1 MIELALKM
9 IERKI
14 QDASYSKEDFIDL
27 INVCI
32 GEIASTEA
40 LPFLVRHGEVT
51 VLADTFEVALPSD
64 YYSGLLR
71 IQNLISGK
79 EVNVYRLSEFLER
92 FKDLSIGG
100 EVQHAALAG
109 GNVLLVQFIPNID
122 TELRL
127 WYSAHPDIV
136 EDEDSVVECIPRH
149 LQIPL
154 FVNYVCSQI
163 YGEIEDGADGRDINT
178 QKYTAKYYQARADLR
193 SHLGVAD
200 GVPSFVMGASRGFS
214 TFSAG
219 DITDEV

>member
-1 MIELALKM
+1 MIELALNM

-14 QDASYSKEDFIDL
+14 QDASYSQEDFIDL

-40 LPFLVRHGEVT
+40 LPYLVRHDEVT
-51 VLADTFEVALPSD
+51 VLADSFEVALPGD

-71 IQNLISGK
+71 VQNLVSGK
-79 EVNVYRLSEFLER
+79 EVRLYRLSEFLEI
-92 FKDLSIGG
+92 FKDLTVTG
-100 EVQHAALAG
+100 EVANAALAG
-109 GNVLLVQFIPNID
+109 GNNLLVQFVPTED

-178 QKYTAKYYQARADLR
+178 QKYTAKYYQARADLQR
-193 SHLGVAD
+193 HLGVAD
-200 GVPSFVMGASRGFS
+200 GVPSFVMGALRGFT
-214 TFSAG
+214 TFATG